1 MENTVNNKMLI
12 RVILKQ
18 SITSEA
24 EFNWFM
30 THLNVDQLI
39 ELFRIDVSKLNLD
52 YLFLVAKKDIGLVN
66 YIFLLNYNTLDV
78 ICQGV
83 IERFL
88 FFERKIA

>member
-30 THLNVDQLI
+30 THLSVDQLI

-52 YLFLVAKKDIGLVN
+52 
-66 YIFLLNYNTLDV
+66 
-78 ICQGV
+78 
-83 IERFL
+83 
-88 FFERKIA
+88 

>member
-30 THLNVDQLI
+30 THLSVD
-39 ELFRIDVSKLNLD
+39 
-52 YLFLVAKKDIGLVN
+52 
-66 YIFLLNYNTLDV
+66 
-78 ICQGV
+78 
-83 IERFL
+83 
-88 FFERKIA
+88 